1 MLFRSDGVRNLDF
14 DVTDPQTDAGCRRR
28 TVLSPLSWKAVVVVV
43 VVDREAVV
51 LDKWK
56 CRRAARIV
64 PNIPSNV
71 TVGLQPSEKLSVV
84 GRQSLQQRYV
94 EMSSNRGGR
103 QRQWRVY
110 RLISTGKGEW

>member
-1 MLFRSDGVRNLDF
+1 MSDGVRNLDL
-14 DVTDPQTDAGCRRR
+14 DVTGPQTDAGCRRR

-71 TVGLQPSEKLSVV
+71 TVGLQPSEKLSNP

-103 QRQWRVY
+103 QRQWRVC

>member
-1 MLFRSDGVRNLDF
+1 MEMQARG
-14 DVTDPQTDAGCRRR
+14 AY
-28 TVLSPLSWKAVVVVV
+28 
-43 VVDREAVV
+43 
-51 LDKWK
+51 
-56 CRRAARIV
+56 RAEY
-64 PNIPSNV
+64 PSNV

-103 QRQWRVY
+103 QRQWRVC